1 MKKLCWL
8 ISMLLLSY
16 YVVLQPNG
24 GGCNLMPIFG
34 QMGIGSK
41 TAQTQVTMII
51 NITMKPV
58 YSLTFGQMHIDV
70 PRPPSTLFCM
80 ALFYVD
86 GSGKHRD
93 LVAVLDLHFIKVFG
107 RLNDGTG
114 RQIELEQTA
123 IKTMRAILFCF
134 SK

>member
-1 MKKLCWL
+1 
-8 ISMLLLSY
+8 
-16 YVVLQPNG
+16 
-24 GGCNLMPIFG
+24 MPIFG

-41 TAQTQVTMII
+41 TAKTPVTMKI

-58 YSLTFGQMHIDV
+58 YSSIFGKLHMDV
-70 PRPPSTLFCM
+70 LRPPSTLFCM
-80 ALFYVD
+80 ALYYVD
-86 GSGKHRD
+86 GSGKHGD
-93 LVAVLDLHFIKVFG
+93 LVAVLDFHFIKVFG